1 MQVSKDISIMEDVS
15 PRKMTI
21 ESMQKDFDYEI
32 AQNITKE
39 MLNRGLLSIDEYH
52 KISVLNQK
60 REVKRWKGLQ
70 ELKVKKIS

>member
-1 MQVSKDISIMEDVS
+1 MQVSKDIS
-15 PRKMTI
+15 PREMTI
-21 ESMQKDFDYEI
+21 EAMQKDFDYEI

-60 REVKRWKGLQ
+60 NFSPFFGDLLEK
-70 ELKVKKIS
+70 

>member
-1 MQVSKDISIMEDVS
+1 MQASKDISTRE
-15 PRKMTI
+15 MTI
-21 ESMQKDFDYEI
+21 EAMQKDFDYEI

-60 REVKRWKGLQ
+60 NFSPFFGDLLEK
-70 ELKVKKIS
+70 